1 MKGFLVIFQLAILT
15 ILFINQIILFIYL
28 DNFKLLSPSLKYM
41 IIIIITVIEF
51 VLIAGLIEKFFAQPI
66 NKLEHTIKH
75 FLSTDE
81 GHNLKD
87 REWYTSGTWKSGNA
101 PSELPE
107 HHKWKILNPRR
118 AKFKGLI
125 QL

>member
-75 FLSTDE
+75 FLS
-81 GHNLKD
+81 
-87 REWYTSGTWKSGNA
+87 
-101 PSELPE
+101 
-107 HHKWKILNPRR
+107 
-118 AKFKGLI
+118 
-125 QL
+125 